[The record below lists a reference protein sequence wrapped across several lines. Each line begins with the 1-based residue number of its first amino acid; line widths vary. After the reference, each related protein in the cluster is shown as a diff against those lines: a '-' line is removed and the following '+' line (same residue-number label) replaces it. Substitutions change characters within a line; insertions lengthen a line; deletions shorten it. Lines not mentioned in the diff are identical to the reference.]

1 MQKYITGVP
10 SNLVSLQ
17 ISTKFMS
24 RNSQFLNMHL
34 LILYLH
40 VYIQSDYVC
49 SCSKLLGIRINLPL
63 ALVHVCSLL

>member
-40 VYIQSDYVC
+40 VYIQSDYDNC
-49 SCSKLLGIRINLPL
+49 TGMFMF
-63 ALVHVCSLL
+63 